1 MITLSAQIEGF
12 GSRADKSW
20 KLTLGTNEL
29 APSEIGLIGSMQ
41 NQVCFIAI
49 NPDPFT
55 SEQKEIIIT
64 TKAELS
70 ETGKTP
76 SQRLRGVLFINWQ
89 HDKKGYDQF
98 HDYYLTEMEKIITH
112 YKSKLD

>member
-1 MITLSAQIEGF
+1 MITLSAQIESF

-29 APSEIGLIGSMQ
+29 TPTEIGLIGSMQ
-41 NQVCFIAI
+41 NQVAFVAI

-55 SEQKEIIIT
+55 SEQKEIIEN
-64 TKAELS
+64 TKVELAEN
-70 ETGKTP
+70 GKTQ

-89 HDKKGYDQF
+89 QDQQGYKEF
-98 HDYYLTEMEKIITH
+98 HDYYIAKMETIITH
-112 YKSKLD
+112 YKSKLL